1 MFNPDPLLTAPF
13 AVQVHILCAVPALI
27 LGPVAL
33 FRKSRDGWHRWTGR
47 LWALSMAGSA
57 LSSFFIHTIRM
68 IGPFSP
74 IHILSLMTIIG
85 LGQSFYLLSRRRYEA
100 HGRAMRSLYLQALIL
115 AGIFTFLPGRR
126 MNTMFFAENPD
137 LGLPVAAGLGLGL
150 AVTIFAFPR
159 LSGLPR
165 PKLPANAFARIKKSL
180 FFAANRS

>member
-1 MFNPDPLLTAPF
+1 MFNPDPFFAAPL
-13 AVQVHILCAVPALI
+13 AVQIHVLFAVPALI

-33 FRKSRDGWHRWTGR
+33 FRKSRDGLHRWAGR
-47 LWALSMAGSA
+47 VWVVAMAGLA
-57 LSSFFIHTIRM
+57 LSSFFIQTIRV

-74 IHILSLMTIIG
+74 IHILSVLTILG
-85 LGQSFYLLSRRRYEA
+85 LGQSIQFLWHRRFEA

-126 MNTMFFAENPD
+126 MNAMFFAEKPE
-137 LGLPVAAGLGLGL
+137 LGLPVAAGIGVVL
-150 AVTIFAFPR
+150 AILVFGFPR

-165 PKLPANAFARIKKSL
+165 PKLPRAGLERIKKSL